1 MKILLTPWIMTC
13 IFFITTLAS
22 NNLSVVSTSRTHVV
36 VQLQNTE
43 LIAGI
48 QFTLHCSS
56 NVILSDP
63 ERSNRIS
70 DTSWMMATYKPN
82 DSTMNVLFI
91 NMSCTPFGTGTGS
104 LMQLTL
110 TSSGE
115 AHESYI
121 MFANVMATNSSADSV
136 GITVNGLQWS
146 NKSNHADANGN
157 DQILF
162 TQNYPNPFN
171 PTTTISFIVTQQ
183 SYISLKVYDQ
193 SGREVGTI
201 VNDNLAAGSYSK
213 NWNAAML
220 PTGTYYCR
228 LSTGS
233 IMKTQKIILLK

>member
-13 IFFITTLAS
+13 LLIIPTRAY

-43 LIAGI
+43 LITGI
-48 QFTLHCSS
+48 QFTLQCSS
-56 NVILSDP
+56 NIILSYP
-63 ERSNRIS
+63 ERSSRIS
-70 DTSWMMATYKPN
+70 DPSWMMATYKPN

-91 NMSCTPFGTGTGS
+91 NMNGAPFGTGTGS

-136 GITVNGLQWS
+136 GMTVNGLQWS
-146 NKSNHADANGN
+146 DKSNHTDANGN

-171 PTTTISFIVTQQ
+171 PTTNISFIVTQQ

-201 VNDNLAAGSYSK
+201 VHGELAAGSYSK
-213 NWNAAML
+213 IWNAAML
-220 PTGTYYCR
+220 PTGIYYCR

-233 IMKTQKIILLK
+233 VMKTQKIMLLK